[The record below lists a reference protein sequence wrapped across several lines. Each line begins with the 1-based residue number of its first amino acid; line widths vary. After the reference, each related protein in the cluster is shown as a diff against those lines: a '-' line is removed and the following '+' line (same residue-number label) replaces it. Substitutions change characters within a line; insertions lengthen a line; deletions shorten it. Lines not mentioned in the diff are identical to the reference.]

1 MNFTT
6 KQVNRFLAQAQKAWG
21 LTDWTIEW
29 QWGNCSYEGDVELRF
44 TEKYALIT
52 LDKKNIPDKVILKR
66 TIFHEVGHCIFEA
79 IERGVSDFADH
90 YIKDKKA
97 RDVFYEQLNTRQN
110 EILDHIVTKV
120 MEV

>member
-6 KQVNRFLAQAQKAWG
+6 KQVNRILARAQKAWG

-29 QWGNCSYEGDVELRF
+29 QVGKCEYEGDIEMRF

-52 LDKKNIPDKVILKR
+52 LDKSHITDRQNLTR
-66 TIFHEVGHCIFEA
+66 TIFHECGHCVFEA
-79 IERGVSDFADH
+79 VERGTSDFAEH

-97 RDVFYEQLNTRQN
+97 RAVFYEQLNTRQN
-110 EILDHIVTKV
+110 EVIDTIVTRV
-120 MEV
+120 MGV